1 MGNPVG
7 NLYIDYIVVV
17 LVLLL
22 VPYVSRDNGM
32 IFFYFSEGEKSP
44 RKKYIGVT
52 LSCSILPSREAV
64 LSPIR
69 TEKLENGRN
78 TVAHHYKEQHKKLVE

>member
-7 NLYIDYIVVV
+7 NPMGNLYIHYIVVV
-17 LVLLL
+17 L
-22 VPYVSRDNGM
+22 VPYVSRDIGM
-32 IFFYFSEGEKSP
+32 IFFIFQREREKS
-44 RKKYIGVT
+44 IGVT

-78 TVAHHYKEQHKKLVE
+78 TVAHHYKEQHKKLVD